1 MRILIIFFLIYLL
14 FQVVFRFVL
23 PLLARYMM
31 HKATRSMQAQFGGGR
46 SNPQTP
52 PRREGEVRIE
62 TPSKGRPSGNDDGE
76 YVDFTEVK

>member
-1 MRILIIFFLIYLL
+1 
-14 FQVVFRFVL
+14 
-23 PLLARYMM
+23 MM

-62 TPSKGRPSGNDDGE
+62 TPGKGRPSGNDDGE